1 MKVLSTW
8 TSERQL
14 GSITHSICETLS
26 NTPSF
31 SVYNQLVMNVLS
43 LDNNIVVTL
52 KPITFLIM
60 MANSSTWYVASVIEH
75 TLGHC
80 LKLLHWRLEGLDAD
94 SYATSED
101 TVSYRKWSILSRFPS
116 RIIWMVPWIV
126 CCRQAC
132 DLSGAGAARHF
143 AVPACQK

>member
-80 LKLLHWRLEGLDAD
+80 LKLLH
-94 SYATSED
+94 
-101 TVSYRKWSILSRFPS
+101 
-116 RIIWMVPWIV
+116 
-126 CCRQAC
+126 
-132 DLSGAGAARHF
+132 
-143 AVPACQK
+143 